1 MEQNSSD
8 GGFGLE
14 VRSPGNRRRWA
25 GLAVLTL
32 PCLLYSIDLTV
43 LNLALPSLSAD
54 LQPTGAELLW
64 VVDIYGF
71 VLASMLITMG
81 RLGDRIGHR
90 RLLLCGAVSFE
101 AASVLAA
108 FSQSAA
114 TLIAA
119 RAVLGVAAATFAP
132 TTLSMIRTVFTDQH
146 ERATAIGVWISSHS
160 VGAAVGPVVG
170 GVLLQHFWW
179 GSVFLIGV
187 PVMTILLAVGP
198 ALLPESR
205 DRKSGREDLW
215 SSALSLMAVL
225 ATIYG
230 VKRMAES
237 GVGAFPVICMAAGL
251 GIGWLFVRRQSRIS
265 SPVIDPRL
273 FRSPAFAVA
282 LGTFTVGSF
291 VAVGSLVFVAQYM
304 QLVLGL
310 EPFEAGLW
318 SSPFFIALIIS
329 SMATP
334 PLARRM
340 RPGHLVI
347 AGLSFAAVGFLLLS
361 SVDETTAP
369 LTLAA
374 ISCLYAFGL
383 APIFTLS
390 TNFIVSSAPPEQSA
404 TASAIAE
411 TGSEFGGALG
421 IAVLGSIVTALYRDA
436 MIDMMPPGPLPD
448 GVPRTLGAAI
458 EAADRL
464 GGELGHTI
472 LTVSRAAFLQGLKA
486 AAIVAAVT
494 LLVTAALAARWLPAL
509 KPTSDGADSPD

>member
-1 MEQNSSD
+1 MEQRSSD
-8 GGFGLE
+8 DILGPE
-14 VRSPGNRRRWA
+14 VGSQSSRRRWA

-32 PCLLYSIDLTV
+32 PCLLYAIDLTV

-54 LQPTGAELLW
+54 LRPTGAELLW
-64 VVDIYGF
+64 IVDIYGF

-90 RLLLCGAVSFE
+90 RLLLCGAAAFE

-108 FSQSAA
+108 FSHSAA

-119 RAVLGVAAATFAP
+119 RAILGIAAATFAP
-132 TTLSMIRTVFTDQH
+132 TTLSMIRNMFGDPQ

-187 PVMTILLAVGP
+187 PVMTVLLAVGP
-198 ALLPESR
+198 AVLPVPR
-205 DRKSGREDLW
+205 DRKSGRTDLW
-215 SSALSLMAVL
+215 SCALSLMAVL

-230 VKRMAES
+230 VKRMAEH
-237 GVGAFPVICMAAGL
+237 GVAGFPATCIAAGL
-251 GIGWLFVRRQSRIS
+251 AIGWLFVRRQSRLS
-265 SPVIDPRL
+265 APVIDPRL
-273 FRSPAFAVA
+273 FRSASFAVS

-310 EPFEAGLW
+310 GPFEAGLW
-318 SSPFFIALIIS
+318 SSPFFIALIIGS
-329 SMATP
+329 TATP
-334 PLARRM
+334 PLARRV
-340 RPGHLVI
+340 RPGYLVI
-347 AGLSFAAVGFLLLS
+347 AGLTSAAVGFLLLS

-369 LTLAA
+369 AALAA
-374 ISCLYAFGL
+374 ISCVYALGL

-390 TNFIVSSAPPEQSA
+390 TNFIVCSAPPEQAA

-421 IAVLGSIVTALYRDA
+421 IAVLGSIVTAMYRAA

-458 EAADRL
+458 EAAHHI
-464 GGELGHTI
+464 GGKVGVEI
-472 LTVSRAAFLQGLKA
+472 LTVSRTAFLHGLTA
-486 AAIVAAVT
+486 AAIVAAVV
-494 LLVTAALAARWLPAL
+494 LVVTAALAARWLPAL
-509 KPTSDGADSPD
+509 KPTPDGEERAG